1 MSIFERVVCGVD
13 PTPAGEV
20 AARQAALLARPDG
33 LLVLATI
40 EDPTIAARAG
50 WGSTHVVAQLQADA
64 EAALE
69 HARVEVAPL
78 HDVEAEVLAGE
89 PSQTLLAEVARRHA
103 DLVVVGSH
111 AHSRAAGIAVGSV
124 STFVLHEA
132 PCSVLVARRESN
144 PVRWPHLIVVG
155 VDGSPESA
163 RATAVARALC
173 KRVGGQLRIIGST
186 EGGHLDLGPARHFA
200 PELEEHMAPPVDA
213 LAVASEHADL
223 IVIGSRGLRGIRAL
237 GSVSEQIGHEA
248 RCSVLVVRGPRE

>member
-1 MSIFERVVCGVD
+1 MFERVVCGVD
-13 PTPAGEV
+13 QSPAGEV
-20 AARQAALLARPDG
+20 AARQAARLARPDG

-40 EDPTIAARAG
+40 EDPTAARTG
-50 WGSTHVVAQLQADA
+50 WGSTHAVAQLRADA

-89 PSQTLLAEVARRHA
+89 PSQTLLVEASSREA

-111 AHSRAAGIAVGSV
+111 AHSRAAGIALGSV

-132 PCSVLVARRESN
+132 TCSVLVAREETD
-144 PVRWPHLIVVG
+144 PTRWPRIVV
-155 VDGSPESA
+155 VGSTAHPESA
-163 RATAVARALC
+163 RAAALARALSR
-173 KRVGGQLRIIGST
+173 RVGGQLRIIGSS
-186 EGGHLDLGPARHFA
+186 EGGHLDLEPARRFA
-200 PELEEHMAPPVDA
+200 PELEEHLAPPVDA
-213 LAVASEHADL
+213 LAAASEHADL
-223 IVIGSRGLRGIRAL
+223 IVVGSRGLRGIRAL